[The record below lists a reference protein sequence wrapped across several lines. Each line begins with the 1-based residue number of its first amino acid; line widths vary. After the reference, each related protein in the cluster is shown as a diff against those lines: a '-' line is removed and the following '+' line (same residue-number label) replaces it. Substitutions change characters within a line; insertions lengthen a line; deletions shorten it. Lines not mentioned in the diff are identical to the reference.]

1 MTREQE
7 AAIVRKVLGGDANA
21 FETLVLEYE
30 KNVYNIALRMTGNSE
45 DAADMT
51 QEAFIKAYNS
61 LQSFR
66 GDSKFSVWLYRIVSN
81 VCLDFLRSK
90 NRRPTVSLSVEDDDG
105 EDTQLDVADESQS
118 PELLLDRKLTRESVR
133 RGLDSLPPDYRQIL
147 LLREI
152 QGLSYDEI
160 SQALGLEVGTV
171 KSRIFRA
178 RKRLCTFLIDDGN
191 ISDFSSSG
199 KMKGGE
205 SQ

>member
-1 MTREQE
+1 MTRDEE
-7 AAIVRKVLGGDANA
+7 SRIVQKVLKGDVNA
-21 FETLVLEYE
+21 FEKLVLEYE

-45 DAADMT
+45 DASDMT

-66 GDSKFSVWLYRIVSN
+66 GDSKFSVWIYRIATN

-90 NRRPTVSLSVEDDDG
+90 SRRPTVSLSVEDNEG
-105 EDTQLDVADESQS
+105 EEVQLDVADESQS
-118 PELLLDRKLTRESVR
+118 PELLLDRQMTRESVR
-133 RGLDSLPPDYRQIL
+133 RGLETLSPEYRQIL

-178 RKRLCTFLIDDGN
+178 RKKLCTFLLQDGN
-191 ISDFSSSG
+191 IPEFASSVRTE
-199 KMKGGE
+199 GGE
-205 SQ
+205 KQ